1 MEFSYGLEY
10 LDHNV
15 NDFFDILNYRNEQP
29 NEHFK
34 TKKQKESNERALH
47 KNKEEVQHGRDEAIK
62 IPNVREP
69 VKKTEERTMPRKSE
83 EREL

>member
-1 MEFSYGLEY
+1 M
-10 LDHNV
+10 DHNV

-34 TKKQKESNERALH
+34 TKKQKESNKRALH
-47 KNKEEVQHGRDEAIK
+47 ERDVAIK

-69 VKKTEERTMPRKSE
+69 VKNTEKEKMPRKSE